1 MFALPAP
8 TRGQALLHF
17 GRIKCFLICSK
28 ATVRAIK
35 QLTVL
40 VLDRTTFVSVLGPLQ
55 DIMAKEK
62 SPEVSMLASALAMC
76 V

>member
-1 MFALPAP
+1 
-8 TRGQALLHF
+8 
-17 GRIKCFLICSK
+17 
-28 ATVRAIK
+28 
-35 QLTVL
+35 